1 MGRRIAG
8 MFTGIVEEL
17 GTVVDVE
24 RRTESAVLRVRAPLA
39 CSDARA
45 GDSVAVNGVCLTVT
59 ALAGDTFAA
68 DVMAETLDRSTLGAL
83 VAGDRVNIE
92 RAMPA
97 DGRFGGHMV
106 LGHVD
111 TTAAVLQRRPGEA
124 WEVVRLELPE
134 PVAAQVALKGS
145 IALDGVS
152 LTVSALGEEY
162 VEVSL
167 IPATLAATTL
177 GTRAVGD
184 RVNVET
190 DVLAKHVQRV
200 LSMAAAAPAEAGNS
214 R

>member
-1 MGRRIAG
+1 

-17 GTVVDVE
+17 GTVVDLE

-45 GDSVAVNGVCLTVT
+45 GDSIAVNGVCLTV
-59 ALAGDTFAA
+59 AGLGQDTFTA

-111 TTAAVLQRRPGEA
+111 TTAAVLLRRPGEA

-134 PVAAQVALKGS
+134 PVAAQVVLKGS